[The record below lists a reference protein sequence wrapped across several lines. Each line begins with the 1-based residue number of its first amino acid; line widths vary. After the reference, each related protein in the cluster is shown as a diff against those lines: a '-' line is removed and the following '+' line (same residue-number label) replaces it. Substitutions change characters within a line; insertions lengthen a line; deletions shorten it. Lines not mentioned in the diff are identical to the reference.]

1 MEKAGRP
8 AFSIESAIW
17 PYCAGACA
25 GSAGF
30 MVPVAGSAG
39 LAGSAGVAGG
49 VDCVV
54 VVSEPLPL
62 SLQAAMPKSAM
73 AEKAARMS
81 FFMISLLVAIDWPR
95 RHTPHSNDQ
104 WPDASSV
111 ASRCVSNG
119 NNVAARQ
126 RL

>member
-17 PYCAGACA
+17 PYWAGACA

-39 LAGSAGVAGG
+39 LAGSAGVAGVAG
-49 VDCVV
+49 AVDCVV

-62 SLQAAMPKSAM
+62 SLHAAMPKSAT

-81 FFMISLLVAIDWPR
+81 FFIISLL
-95 RHTPHSNDQ
+95 
-104 WPDASSV
+104 
-111 ASRCVSNG
+111 
-119 NNVAARQ
+119 
-126 RL
+126 RLQ